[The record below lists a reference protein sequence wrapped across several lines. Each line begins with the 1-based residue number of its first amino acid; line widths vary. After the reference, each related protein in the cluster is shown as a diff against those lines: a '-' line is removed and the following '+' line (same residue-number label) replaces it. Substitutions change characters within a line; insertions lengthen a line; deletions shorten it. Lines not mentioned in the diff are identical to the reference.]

1 MENNENTHTSDT
13 HTSDTHTSDTQSNTS
28 SASDSS
34 LHDNSPTHI
43 LIDVRDSN
51 DIELG
56 HIQEETN
63 LIQYTDTHF
72 THVTNTDLYKLRN
85 EYRHTTEH
93 CSAILHNNFTRPD
106 SPMTISNYGSRS
118 GSSNNS
124 DCDTES
130 ASHMNLRKQISLDD
144 ISKSNITVNTAEI
157 RKRKHK
163 PHKPHKPH
171 KRQST
176 FKQLAFHDVE
186 KTLDKYY
193 DMELENKYSSEID
206 ILTTFMKGQKNVYI
220 QAKQLSQW
228 RLNCLMIPSLLITFG
243 ITIFSDFISCN
254 LDYNW
259 ILTTL
264 NASVALLIAL
274 MNFLKLE
281 SSTNMFLQLAN
292 HYDKLEASLEMTNS
306 KMVLMDTDNEKKLLG
321 LSQLKI
327 IEEKMNEMKEINK
340 IIVPAEIKTLF
351 PIICHV
357 NIFSFIKKLENH
369 RQIMILKFKD
379 IKNEIRFILHKWEKE
394 EHDIDDLKA
403 NILQQKTRDKQR
415 EQNRLNFLYEI
426 KDKLK
431 IELNDYRSAYAC
443 MDDIFTNEI
452 KHAETETNRFCIWLF
467 CLWKSQLHYKRLDNI
482 NPVLDKYFHF
492 LFTED

>member
-1 MENNENTHTSDT
+1 MENNENTHTTDI
-13 HTSDTHTSDTQSNTS
+13 QSRTS

-34 LHDNSPTHI
+34 HQDNSPTHI
-43 LIDVRDSN
+43 RIDVREAN
-51 DIELG
+51 DVELG
-56 HIQEETN
+56 QIQEETN

-85 EYRHTTEH
+85 EYKHTAED
-93 CSAILHNNFTRPD
+93 CSAILHTNITRSD
-106 SPMTISNYGSRS
+106 SPITISNYGSRS

-124 DCDTES
+124 DCDAETS
-130 ASHMNLRKQISLDD
+130 TTSNLRKQVSLDD
-144 ISKSNITVNTAEI
+144 ITNSTNLKSNTFRRRNHTP
-157 RKRKHK
+157 RKRHSK
-163 PHKPHKPH
+163 
-171 KRQST
+171 

-193 DMELENKYSSEID
+193 DMELENKYSSELD

-220 QAKQLSQW
+220 QSNQLSQW
-228 RLNCLMIPSLLITFG
+228 RLNCLMIPSLFITCG
-243 ITIFSDFISCN
+243 ITVFADFIY
-254 LDYNW
+254 YNTDFKW

-274 MNFLKLE
+274 MHFLKLE

-292 HYDKLEASLEMTNS
+292 HYEQIETSIEMTNS
-306 KMVLMDTDNEKKLLG
+306 KMVLMDTDTEKKTLA

-327 IEEKMNEMKEINK
+327 IEEKMNEMNQINK
-340 IIVPAEIKTLF
+340 ILVPAEIKSLF

-369 RQIMILKFKD
+369 RQIIILKFKD

-394 EHDIDDLKA
+394 EQDIDDMKA
-403 NILQQKTRDKQR
+403 NILQQKMRDKLR
-415 EQNRLNFLYEI
+415 EQNRLNFLCEI

-431 IELNDYRSAYAC
+431 IELNEYRSAYGC

-452 KHAETETNRFCIWLF
+452 KHAEKETNRICIWLL
-467 CLWKSQLHYKRLDNI
+467 CLWKRQLHYNRLKNI

>member
-1 MENNENTHTSDT
+1 MENNENTHTSDN
-13 HTSDTHTSDTQSNTS
+13 QSRTS
-28 SASDSS
+28 SASESS
-34 LHDNSPTHI
+34 QQDNSPTHI
-43 LIDVRDSN
+43 HIDVRETN

-56 HIQEETN
+56 QIQEETN

-72 THVTNTDLYKLRN
+72 THVANTDLYKLRN
-85 EYRHTTEH
+85 EYRHTAED
-93 CSAILHNNFTRPD
+93 CSAIIHNNFTRSD

-124 DCDTES
+124 DCDAETS
-130 ASHMNLRKQISLDD
+130 SYSNLRKQISLDD
-144 ISKSNITVNTAEI
+144 ISKSNTIIKTSSN
-157 RKRKHK
+157 RKRNHT
-163 PHKPHKPH
+163 PR
-171 KRQST
+171 KRQSK

-193 DMELENKYSSEID
+193 DMELDNKYSSELD

-220 QAKQLSQW
+220 QSKQLSQW
-228 RLNCLMIPSLLITFG
+228 RLNCLMIPSLFITCG
-243 ITIFSDFISCN
+243 ITVFADLIYYNTDFK
-254 LDYNW
+254 W
-259 ILTTL
+259 ILTSL

-292 HYDKLEASLEMTNS
+292 HYEQIETSIEMTNS
-306 KMVLMDTDNEKKLLG
+306 KMVIMDTDNEKKTLA

-327 IEEKMNEMKEINK
+327 IEEKMNEMKQINK
-340 IIVPAEIKTLF
+340 ILVPAEIKTLF

-357 NIFSFIKKLENH
+357 NIFSFIKKIENH

-394 EHDIDDLKA
+394 EQDIDDMNA
-403 NILQQKTRDKQR
+403 NILQQKMRDKQR
-415 EQNRLNFLYEI
+415 EQNRLNFLYDI
-426 KDKLK
+426 KNKLK
-431 IELNDYRSAYAC
+431 VELNEYRNAYGC

-452 KHAETETNRFCIWLF
+452 KHAEQETTRLCIWLL
-467 CLWKSQLHYKRLDNI
+467 CLWKRQNHYKRLKNI